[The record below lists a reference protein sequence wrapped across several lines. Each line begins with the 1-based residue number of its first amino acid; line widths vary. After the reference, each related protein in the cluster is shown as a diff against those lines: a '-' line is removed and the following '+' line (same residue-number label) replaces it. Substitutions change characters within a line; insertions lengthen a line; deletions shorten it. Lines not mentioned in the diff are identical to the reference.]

1 MAGLIAL
8 ATALVYAELSSRI
21 PVSGS
26 AFSYI
31 YCSFGELPAFIIGWN
46 VLLRWIAA
54 GGALG
59 RGFSSY
65 IYEFLYKLG
74 WQLPDW
80 LVNATVFGRDDCS
93 LLTVLYLALLTYFVT
108 RGSSDSNICNIIMT
122 SAKTISLI
130 LLIIVAFCYFNIDN
144 FTPFVLEEEGGVL
157 GLLAGTSMVFF
168 GYLGFEFVTTIAE
181 EAKDPINDLPGAIR
195 DSVFICMALYM
206 LIAISLYGMAP
217 L

>member
-1 MAGLIAL
+1 
-8 ATALVYAELSSRI
+8 
-21 PVSGS
+21 
-26 AFSYI
+26 
-31 YCSFGELPAFIIGWN
+31 
-46 VLLRWIAA
+46 
-54 GGALG
+54 
-59 RGFSSY
+59 
-65 IYEFLYKLG
+65 
-74 WQLPDW
+74 
-80 LVNATVFGRDDCS
+80 
-93 LLTVLYLALLTYFVT
+93 
-108 RGSSDSNICNIIMT
+108 MT

-181 EAKDPINDLPGAIR
+181 EAKDPINDLPASIR